1 MFETSFITGASSGIG
16 AQTDGAATIAG
27 WNVGQ
32 FARIKDILERL
43 TAEIGA
49 RAIALPGDNTDADAQ
64 RMAIETFI
72 NEFGQL
78 DAVF

>member
-1 MFETSFITGASSGIG
+1 MSETSFITGASSGIG
-16 AQTDGAATIAG
+16 AQTARAAINAG

-32 FARIKDILERL
+32 FARSKDKLERL

-49 RAIALPGDNTDADAQ
+49 RAIALLGDETHADAQ
-64 RMAIETFI
+64 RMAIEPLI

-78 DAVF
+78 DAAF

>member
-1 MFETSFITGASSGIG
+1 MNPITPFVQQS
-16 AQTDGAATIAG
+16 
-27 WNVGQ
+27 
-32 FARIKDILERL
+32 RL

-49 RAIALPGDNTDADAQ
+49 RAIALPGDKTDADAQ

-72 NEFGQL
+72 TEFGQL